1 MIVSGLGFG
10 STGAIS
16 RSIDADA
23 WQIASWRGLIGGT
36 GALAYVW
43 LRGRRPKL
51 RTTLGPQGLLMAA
64 LAGLS
69 MFLYI
74 DALQRTEVANVTVI
88 SATVPFLA
96 AGLAWL
102 ILRER
107 LRRSTVVA
115 AVVAVAGVTL
125 TVAGNLGPGDLDGNL
140 RAVVLALVLALLIV
154 LIRRFE
160 GADAVLALGSAGVLL
175 FVVALA
181 VADPLGV
188 AADQTPLIVIF
199 GLVFAVSLV
208 LWTEGVRL
216 IPAAEAGLLGSS
228 ETPFSI
234 LLAWIVLSE
243 APPLATVAGGLL
255 VLGAVLGHAGADLA
269 HNRVSRPWLRPRAAE
284 ALGVGPVSQIP
295 VVEDLRSPATGTSVR
310 LAAAGRLLRRSTST
324 RPVSLRPPN
333 QQVKPRSAVLL
344 NGAAQAVDFDS
355 SGAGRGTACAP
366 RSAKSTSQGP
376 QTRERPRSAEA
387 TESHAAG
394 TTTGRPMPTL

>member
-1 MIVSGLGFG
+1 MMLVSGLGFG
-10 STGAIS
+10 ATGAIS
-16 RSIDADA
+16 RRIDADA

-36 GALAYVW
+36 GALVYVW
-43 LRGRRPKL
+43 ARSRVGSPQPGLRVRA
-51 RTTLGPQGLLMAA
+51 TLGPQGLLLLVPAA
-64 LAGLS
+64 LS
-69 MFLYI
+69 MILYI

-115 AVVAVAGVTL
+115 AVVALAGVTL

-140 RAVVLALVLALLIV
+140 RAVVLAVTLALIIV

-175 FVVALA
+175 FVVALV

-188 AADQTPLIVIF
+188 AADQAPLIVFF

-234 LLAWIVLSE
+234 LLAWIVLAE
-243 APPLATVAGGLL
+243 APPLATVVGGLM
-255 VLGAVLGHAGADLA
+255 VLGAIFGHASADLA
-269 HNRVSRPWLRPRAAE
+269 AGRVSRPWLRPR
-284 ALGVGPVSQIP
+284 
-295 VVEDLRSPATGTSVR
+295 
-310 LAAAGRLLRRSTST
+310 T
-324 RPVSLRPPN
+324 RPRI
-333 QQVKPRSAVLL
+333 
-344 NGAAQAVDFDS
+344 
-355 SGAGRGTACAP
+355 
-366 RSAKSTSQGP
+366 
-376 QTRERPRSAEA
+376 
-387 TESHAAG
+387 
-394 TTTGRPMPTL
+394 

>member
-10 STGAIS
+10 ATGAIS

-23 WQIASWRGLIGGT
+23 WQMASWRGLIGGT
-36 GALAYVW
+36 GALVYVW
-43 LRGRRPKL
+43 LRGRVGGSQTRL
-51 RTTLGPQGLLMAA
+51 RLGATLGPQGLLLLVPAA
-64 LAGLS
+64 LS
-69 MFLYI
+69 MILYI

-88 SATVPFLA
+88 AATIPFLA

-115 AVVAVAGVTL
+115 AVAALAGVTL

-140 RAVVLALVLALLIV
+140 RAVVLALTLALLIV

-175 FVVALA
+175 FVVALI
-181 VADPLGV
+181 VSDPLGV
-188 AADQTPLIVIF
+188 AADQMPLIVFF

-216 IPAAEAGLLGSS
+216 IPAAEAGLLASS

-255 VLGAVLGHAGADLA
+255 VMGAIFVHAGADLA
-269 HNRVSRPWLRPRAAE
+269 HNRVSRPWLRPRA
-284 ALGVGPVSQIP
+284 
-295 VVEDLRSPATGTSVR
+295 
-310 LAAAGRLLRRSTST
+310 
-324 RPVSLRPPN
+324 
-333 QQVKPRSAVLL
+333 
-344 NGAAQAVDFDS
+344 
-355 SGAGRGTACAP
+355 
-366 RSAKSTSQGP
+366 
-376 QTRERPRSAEA
+376 RPR
-387 TESHAAG
+387 
-394 TTTGRPMPTL
+394 L

>member
-1 MIVSGLGFG
+1 MDTGGATGRSRRLGAAAMIVSGLGFG

-16 RSIDADA
+16 RSIDADV

-36 GALAYVW
+36 AALAYVW
-43 LRGRRPKL
+43 ARGRVGGSQARL
-51 RTTLGPQGLLMAA
+51 RLGATLGPQGLLLAA
-64 LAGLS
+64 LASLS

-88 SATVPFLA
+88 SATIPFMA

-115 AVVAVAGVTL
+115 AVAALAGVTL

-140 RAVVLALVLALLIV
+140 RAVVLALILALLIV

-175 FVVALA
+175 FVVSLA

-188 AADQTPLIVIF
+188 AADQTPLIVFF

-208 LWTEGVRL
+208 LWAEGVRL
-216 IPAAEAGLLGSS
+216 IPAAEAGLLASS

-243 APPLATVAGGLL
+243 APPLVTVAGGLL
-255 VLGAVLGHAGADLA
+255 VLGAIFGHAGADLA
-269 HNRVSRPWLRPRAAE
+269 HGRVSRPWLRPR
-284 ALGVGPVSQIP
+284 
-295 VVEDLRSPATGTSVR
+295 
-310 LAAAGRLLRRSTST
+310 T
-324 RPVSLRPPN
+324 RPRL
-333 QQVKPRSAVLL
+333 
-344 NGAAQAVDFDS
+344 
-355 SGAGRGTACAP
+355 
-366 RSAKSTSQGP
+366 
-376 QTRERPRSAEA
+376 
-387 TESHAAG
+387 
-394 TTTGRPMPTL
+394 

>member
-269 HNRVSRPWLRPRAAE
+269 HNRVSRPWLRPRRPAE
-284 ALGVGPVSQIP
+284 ALGVAG
-295 VVEDLRSPATGTSVR
+295 
-310 LAAAGRLLRRSTST
+310 AAGDT
-324 RPVSLRPPN
+324 
-333 QQVKPRSAVLL
+333 
-344 NGAAQAVDFDS
+344 
-355 SGAGRGTACAP
+355 
-366 RSAKSTSQGP
+366 
-376 QTRERPRSAEA
+376 
-387 TESHAAG
+387 
-394 TTTGRPMPTL
+394 

>member
-23 WQIASWRGLIGGT
+23 WQIASWRGLVGGT
-36 GALAYVW
+36 AALVYVS
-43 LRGRRPKL
+43 LRGQRPKL
-51 RTTLGPQGLLMAA
+51 RTTLGPQGLLLAA

-74 DALQRTEVANVTVI
+74 DALQRTEVANVSVI
-88 SATVPFLA
+88 AATVPFMA
-96 AGLAWL
+96 AALAWL

-115 AVVAVAGVTL
+115 AAAALAGVTL
-125 TVAGNLGPGDLDGNL
+125 TVAGNLGPGDLDGNM
-140 RAVVLALVLALLIV
+140 RAVVLSLTLALLIV

-188 AADQTPLIVIF
+188 AADQTPLIVLF

-269 HNRVSRPWLRPRAAE
+269 HGRVSRPWLRPRA
-284 ALGVGPVSQIP
+284 
-295 VVEDLRSPATGTSVR
+295 
-310 LAAAGRLLRRSTST
+310 
-324 RPVSLRPPN
+324 
-333 QQVKPRSAVLL
+333 
-344 NGAAQAVDFDS
+344 
-355 SGAGRGTACAP
+355 
-366 RSAKSTSQGP
+366 
-376 QTRERPRSAEA
+376 RPR
-387 TESHAAG
+387 
-394 TTTGRPMPTL
+394 L

>member
-23 WQIASWRGLIGGT
+23 WQIASWRGLVGGT
-36 GALAYVW
+36 AALVYVW
-43 LRGRRPKL
+43 LRGQRPKL
-51 RTTLGPQGLLMAA
+51 RTTLGPQGLLLAA

-88 SATVPFLA
+88 SATVPFMA

-115 AVVAVAGVTL
+115 AVVALVGVTL
-125 TVAGNLGPGDLDGNL
+125 TVAGNLGPGDLDGNM
-140 RAVVLALVLALLIV
+140 RAVVLSLTLALLIV

-175 FVVALA
+175 FVVALV

-188 AADQTPLIVIF
+188 AADQTPLIVLF

-269 HNRVSRPWLRPRAAE
+269 HGRVSRPWLRPR
-284 ALGVGPVSQIP
+284 
-295 VVEDLRSPATGTSVR
+295 
-310 LAAAGRLLRRSTST
+310 T
-324 RPVSLRPPN
+324 RPRL
-333 QQVKPRSAVLL
+333 
-344 NGAAQAVDFDS
+344 
-355 SGAGRGTACAP
+355 
-366 RSAKSTSQGP
+366 
-376 QTRERPRSAEA
+376 
-387 TESHAAG
+387 
-394 TTTGRPMPTL
+394 